1 MPTTSHHLGSLPNGM
16 VCRLRRCLYG
26 PKQTPRACFERFV
39 SVVIAASFWR
49 VLIIL
54 HFRSTIQFVVEHFF
68 YMSIITG
75 YDSKYIA
82 LVKARGRTLLHAD
95 HHWH

>member
-1 MPTTSHHLGSLPNGM
+1 MWLLFAASLSLSLMSRMPTSSHHLGSLPNGM

-26 PKQTPRACFERFV
+26 PKQTPRAWFERFI
-39 SVVIAASFWR
+39 SMVIAASFWR

-54 HFRSTIQFVVEHFF
+54 HFRSTIQLVVEHFF

-75 YDSKYIA
+75 NDS
-82 LVKARGRTLLHAD
+82 
-95 HHWH
+95 